1 MFIRVR
7 SRAFGLAFIFV
18 NLRLSFLV
26 FQPFPMRPDE
36 IERRKVVEAGGSV
49 VANVRK
55 TKGVRAD
62 EELINWAE
70 ETGRFVYIG
79 DVVRHTL
86 YRRSPWFNPAKH
98 RKTDHDRAVQ
108 QYRGYILK
116 QPGLLERL
124 PELRGKVL
132 GCWCYPRPCHGNI
145 LIELCYKQRRHP
157 RMHAND

>member
-1 MFIRVR
+1 VSIRVNSR
-7 SRAFGLAFIFV
+7 SAFISV
-18 NLRLSFLV
+18 NLRSSAVEFLV
-26 FQPFPMRPDE
+26 LQAFPMRPDE

-62 EELINWAE
+62 EELIKWAE

-98 RKTDHDRAVQ
+98 RKTDHDRAVKE
-108 QYRGYILK
+108 YRGYILK

-124 PELRGKVL
+124 PELRAKVL
-132 GCWCYPRPCHGNI
+132 GCWCYPKSCHGNI
-145 LIELCYKQRRHP
+145 LIELCYKK
-157 RMHAND
+157 